1 MLDVSKVR
9 GYYTF
14 DTCVSPTNLSG
25 KVNSCIKDVKQ
36 EMGLQPH
43 EGMRILF
50 ATSSTDHATA

>member
-43 EGMRILF
+43 EGDAHPVCNKF
-50 ATSSTDHATA
+50 N